1 MYREADTIVRVS
13 RTLLSRATRLLLSAM
28 HLVGSRTV
36 VLAGLLLAVWTGY
49 GAGRNLWFSLNG
61 TVATGVVTRQI
72 EEFSADWE
80 DGQPAPV
87 GAEVAG
93 IDLAAAE
100 RRYRAVVQFSDGGRA
115 FDVVSELRGP
125 AQVYATGSNVQVV
138 YPPGRP
144 ERARLRPELPD
155 GWMQSGLLLAATML
169 GAGSA
174 RLWWRLAQR
183 RARRRRVVTP
193 SV

>member
-1 MYREADTIVRVS
+1 MAVPRS
-13 RTLLSRATRLLLSAM
+13 LLSRATRLLLSAM

-49 GAGRNLWFSLNG
+49 GAVRNLWFSLNG
-61 TVATGVVTRQI
+61 TEVTGVVTRQI
-72 EEFSADWE
+72 EEFSADWK
-80 DGQPAPV
+80 DGQPAPL
-87 GAEVAG
+87 GANVAG
-93 IDLAAAE
+93 IDLASAE
-100 RRYRAVVQFSDGGRA
+100 RRYRAVVQFGDGGRV

-125 AQVYATGSNVQVV
+125 AQIYPTGSNVPVV

-144 ERARLRPELPD
+144 ERARLRSELPD

-174 RLWWRLAQR
+174 RLWWRLARR

-193 SV
+193 SG

>member
-1 MYREADTIVRVS
+1 MAVPRS
-13 RTLLSRATRLLLSAM
+13 LLSRATRLLLSAM

-49 GAGRNLWFSLNG
+49 GAVRNLWFSLNG
-61 TVATGVVTRQI
+61 TEVTGVVTRQI
-72 EEFSADWE
+72 EEFSADWK
-80 DGQPAPV
+80 DGQPAPL
-87 GAEVAG
+87 GANVAG
-93 IDLAAAE
+93 IDLASAE
-100 RRYRAVVQFSDGGRA
+100 RRYRAVVQFGDGGRV

-125 AQVYATGSNVQVV
+125 AQIYPTGSKVPVV

-144 ERARLRPELPD
+144 ERARLRSELPD

-174 RLWWRLAQR
+174 RLWWRLARR

-193 SV
+193 SG